1 MSDLGMLNVT
11 GDDADP
17 DRFDDQSDA
26 DADDR
31 QEAFVAQLASAQTR
45 LFGYILTLLGDV
57 EDARNVLQQTNLTLW
72 RKASTFK
79 TGTSFLA
86 WSRRIAYYKVLGFL
100 RDKQRD
106 RHVFDEE
113 LLRQLAA
120 RAYEIDEDERRVA
133 LRHCL
138 SRLSDDHLD
147 LIRQRYLPGKS
158 IRDIAELR
166 SKSEGAIKV
175 ALLRIRQALARC
187 IEAQLQTNHDC

>member
-1 MSDLGMLNVT
+1 MSDIRMLNLT
-11 GDDADP
+11 GDDAEP
-17 DRFDDQSDA
+17 NRFDDLPDA
-26 DADDR
+26 DIGDPK
-31 QEAFVAQLASAQTR
+31 EAFVAMLVAAQSR

-72 RKASTFK
+72 RNSSTF
-79 TGTSFLA
+79 TPGTSFQA

-100 RDKQRD
+100 RDKERD

-113 LLRQLAA
+113 LLQQLSA
-120 RAYEIDEDERRVA
+120 RASEIDEDEQRVA

-166 SKSEGAIKV
+166 SKSESAIKV

-187 IEAQLQTNHDC
+187 IEDQLQPNHDC